1 MGIAVGYRDPRKGAK
16 YILRMAK
23 TLEKEAKVILIGWNK
38 ENDSMLDGLTNV
50 IPLPN
55 IQSTEIL
62 AEYYSMA
69 DVFVLPSIAE
79 NYATTSLES
88 MACGTPVVGFDAG
101 GIAEQLKDSKGIAV
115 KTGDQESF
123 TEAVRLALNSVKQQ
137 DGKLLQG
144 EELAKI
150 IQKENSVEKMIAE
163 YRKVYKQ
170 LV

>member
-1 MGIAVGYRDPRKGAK
+1 
-16 YILRMAK
+16 MAK

-101 GIAEQLKDSKGIAV
+101 GIAEQLKDSRV
-115 KTGDQESF
+115 L
-123 TEAVRLALNSVKQQ
+123 R
-137 DGKLLQG
+137 
-144 EELAKI
+144 
-150 IQKENSVEKMIAE
+150 
-163 YRKVYKQ
+163 
-170 LV
+170 

>member
-1 MGIAVGYRDPRKGAK
+1 
-16 YILRMAK
+16 MAK

-115 KTGDQESF
+115 KRGIRSHL
-123 TEAVRLALNSVKQQ
+123 R
-137 DGKLLQG
+137 KLCDWL
-144 EELAKI
+144 
-150 IQKENSVEKMIAE
+150 
-163 YRKVYKQ
+163 
-170 LV
+170 

>member
-1 MGIAVGYRDPRKGAK
+1 M
-16 YILRMAK
+16 
-23 TLEKEAKVILIGWNK
+23 
-38 ENDSMLDGLTNV
+38 
-50 IPLPN
+50 
-55 IQSTEIL
+55 
-62 AEYYSMA
+62 
-69 DVFVLPSIAE
+69 
-79 NYATTSLES
+79 
-88 MACGTPVVGFDAG
+88 
-101 GIAEQLKDSKGIAV
+101 KDSKGIAV
-115 KTGDQESF
+115 KTGDQEAF